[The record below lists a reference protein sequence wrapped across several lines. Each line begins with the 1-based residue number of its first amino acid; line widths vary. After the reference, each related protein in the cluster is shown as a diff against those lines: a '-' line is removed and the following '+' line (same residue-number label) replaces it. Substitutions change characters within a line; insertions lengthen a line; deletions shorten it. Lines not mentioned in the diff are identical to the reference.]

1 MALELLSPAKVNLF
15 LDVISKRPD
24 GFHNI
29 FTVFERIDLFDRIVM
44 DVIKDEIIIETD
56 NKDIPRGKDNL
67 AFKAAELFLKKFR
80 VKKGLHIRINKNIPV
95 AAGLGG
101 GSSDAATVLLG
112 ANRLFGLRLKKSE
125 LIPLA
130 KKIGSDVA
138 FFLEETSFAIGEGR
152 GDIITP
158 LKINKRFWHILI
170 YPNIKVYTKDIY
182 EKVKI
187 DKNNTTPMFTNYCD
201 KRIKLRNLREKLNL
215 THSATPQKAGSLGS
229 QSRPAKS
236 GVSLNV
242 NYLRKENIENPDVS
256 SGPSGYTNMLTKYI
270 HGSINTLLNHNTII
284 YNKLEKIVLEKFSLV
299 RQVKEI
305 LESYGIKS
313 LVSGS
318 GPTVFGLLNSR
329 KEAELIREKLSSEY
343 DWQIFLTRT
352 C

>member
-1 MALELLSPAKVNLF
+1 MALELLSPSKVNLF

-29 FTVFERIDLFDRIVM
+29 FTIFERIDLFDRIVM

-80 VKKGLHIRINKNIPV
+80 VKRGLRIRIHKNIPV

-112 ANRLFGLRLKKSE
+112 ADRLFGLHLKKSE

-138 FFLEETSFAIGEGR
+138 FFLEEASFAIGEGR

-215 THSATPQKAGSLGS
+215 T
-229 QSRPAKS
+229 
-236 GVSLNV
+236 
-242 NYLRKENIENPDVS
+242 
-256 SGPSGYTNMLTKYI
+256 KYI

-299 RQVKEI
+299 RHVKEV